1 MTLDPAH
8 LEALAGSVP
17 AAELPGI
24 YRAFAVDLARL
35 AAELLA
41 HVAAGDAAEARL
53 AAHALAGAAAGIGAA
68 IKATLAAHGLKM
80 PQLAMPV
87 RVLVMGTP
95 QTPSLDAVLALHR
108 REDVLARLAV

>member
-1 MTLDPAH
+1 VTLDPAH

-53 AAHALAGAAAGIGAA
+53 AAHALAGAAAGIGATALEAAARATMHPGAAPLDEAAARA
-68 IKATLAAHGLKM
+68 IAEEADRAVAALTALAG
-80 PQLAMPV
+80 
-87 RVLVMGTP
+87 G
-95 QTPSLDAVLALHR
+95 
-108 REDVLARLAV
+108 